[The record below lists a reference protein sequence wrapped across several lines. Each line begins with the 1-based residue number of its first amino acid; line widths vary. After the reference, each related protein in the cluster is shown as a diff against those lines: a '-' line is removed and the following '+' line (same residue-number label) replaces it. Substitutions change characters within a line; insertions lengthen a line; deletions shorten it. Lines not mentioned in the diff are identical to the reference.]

1 MSASNYTSRNENSF
15 SYDSN
20 FKIKLFG
27 KYTVFNFT
35 RSVNLSPVQVSA
47 TNQPIDHPAFLTNM
61 NRLEEL
67 FANHREILFAGLFL
81 MVAPLLFMYFSIMDH
96 VSFDAME
103 EYAQFII
110 IGGIVLRVFSA
121 VWLANI
127 AKEQNRSAK
136 SWILLSVL
144 LPGTAILMM
153 GLTSKLTQP
162 MAYTSQK
169 NTYQQGQAFIGKIAT
184 YEKEVALSLGRVAS

>member
-1 MSASNYTSRNENSF
+1 MSAAKNTSRNENSF

-47 TNQPIDHPAFLTNM
+47 TNKPIEHPAFLNNM

-67 FANHREILFAGLFL
+67 FANHSEQLFAGLFL
-81 MVAPLLFMYFSIMDH
+81 MVAPLLFMYFCIMDH

-103 EYAQFII
+103 VYTQFLL

-121 VWLANI
+121 VWVANLAQ
-127 AKEQNRSAK
+127 EQDRSAK
-136 SWILLSVL
+136 SWVLLSIL
-144 LPGTAILMM
+144 LPGTSILMM

-162 MAYTSQK
+162 MAYATQK

-184 YEKEVALSLGRVAS
+184 YEKEVELGLGRVAS